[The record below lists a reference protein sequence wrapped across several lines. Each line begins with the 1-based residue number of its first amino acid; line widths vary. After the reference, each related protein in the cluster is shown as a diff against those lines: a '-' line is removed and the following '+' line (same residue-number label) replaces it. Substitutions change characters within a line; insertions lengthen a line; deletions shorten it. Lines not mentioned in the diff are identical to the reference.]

1 MRYDILLHISVL
13 FVVTLLAFPM
23 RRSWIGWLL
32 LFTIPPLAEIG
43 QFFLAGRTSALDDM
57 YAGWGGI
64 IMAWCIIT
72 LWNECYPT
80 FSKYFRMKRRVAKE
94 AKLYGAKQR
103 GKGL

>member
-1 MRYDILLHISVL
+1 
-13 FVVTLLAFPM
+13 
-23 RRSWIGWLL
+23 
-32 LFTIPPLAEIG
+32 
-43 QFFLAGRTSALDDM
+43 M